1 MALTIEEI
9 DAYNTQGFVLIKDVL
24 SPSDT
29 KPVIDEFGAFIDSQA
44 RELYD
49 QDKITDLHADAPFDI
64 QYGLLLKQCA
74 EIGNGMDIMH
84 MRSPAMFAFLGNSN
98 FLDAVESLVGPE
110 ITCNPI
116 QHVRAKPPSD
126 YGSSSWSHG
135 VPWHQDAAVMM
146 KEAEG
151 SNVVTCW
158 LPLSKSTIERGCLQ
172 VLPRVSKMGYL
183 RHQKEGGTMIV
194 PDLMPEIDP
203 VFLECDRGDVVFIS
217 RFTPHCSVPNQSDY
231 CRWSL
236 DLRYQPTGQHTGR
249 TSNPDFIV
257 RSQSNPDSVLTNYNE
272 WCHLWVDAF
281 ENPRGH
287 SVHRTD

>member
-9 DAYNTQGFVLIKDVL
+9 GTYNTQGFVLAKDVL
-24 SPSDT
+24 NPSDT
-29 KPVIDEFGAFIDSQA
+29 KPVIDELEAFIDGQA
-44 RELYD
+44 QELYD
-49 QDKITDLHADAPFDI
+49 QDKITDLHKNAPFDMR
-64 QYGLLLKQCA
+64 YGLLLKQCA

-84 MRSPAMFAFLGNSN
+84 MRAPAMFAFLGNAI

-126 YGSSSWSHG
+126 YGHSSWSHG

-151 SNVVTCW
+151 SNVITCW

-172 VLPRVSKMGYL
+172 VLPKVSKMGYL
-183 RHQKEGGTMIV
+183 RHQKEGGTMIA
-194 PDLMPEIDP
+194 PDLMPEFDP

-236 DLRYQPTGQHTGR
+236 DLRYQPTDQHTGR

-257 RSQSNPDSVLTNYNE
+257 RSQSNPDSVLTDYNE

-287 SVHRTD
+287 AVHRTD